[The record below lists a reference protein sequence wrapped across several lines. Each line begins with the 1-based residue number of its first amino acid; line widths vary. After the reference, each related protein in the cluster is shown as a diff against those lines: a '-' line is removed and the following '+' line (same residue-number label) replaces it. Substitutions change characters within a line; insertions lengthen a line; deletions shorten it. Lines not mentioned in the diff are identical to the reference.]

1 VLWQDSIS
9 LLPSPEELRLVEPCK
24 SLVLSA
30 RTANNRG
37 VKAAPEETRATRAE
51 MASTQRDGS
60 MLPFKAVSCR
70 LTHTIIDTLASPAIC
85 LFGECAHLPISAL
98 CAYLYSVC
106 NYVCSPLTW
115 KLIIPS
121 ALYGESG
128 VGFAASAPEPE
139 STARPNQQGADGG
152 RDAEREGGSVSY
164 WTHTRAHTHTLSLSS
179 TLRERERERIHR
191 HLILVLRV
199 SQVYE
204 SRALLS
210 ARCRLEEA
218 FDQGD
223 AGKRSDDDYAV
234 YSCSFLETASFETAR
249 SLLGTIGG
257 TQGDKGGFVEVD
269 RRKDV
274 HLSPTAPV
282 PTVSA
287 GWHKWSACCRS
298 IL

>member
-1 VLWQDSIS
+1 MS
-9 LLPSPEELRLVEPCK
+9 L
-24 SLVLSA
+24 
-30 RTANNRG
+30 TG
-37 VKAAPEETRATRAE
+37 
-51 MASTQRDGS
+51 
-60 MLPFKAVSCR
+60 
-70 LTHTIIDTLASPAIC
+70 
-85 LFGECAHLPISAL
+85 
-98 CAYLYSVC
+98 
-106 NYVCSPLTW
+106 
-115 KLIIPS
+115 
-121 ALYGESG
+121 
-128 VGFAASAPEPE
+128 
-139 STARPNQQGADGG
+139 
-152 RDAEREGGSVSY
+152 
-164 WTHTRAHTHTLSLSS
+164 HTRVRAHTLSLSS
-179 TLRERERERIHR
+179 TLRQREREDPWASNIG
-191 HLILVLRV
+191 LRV